1 MSKEFLK
8 IATDEIN
15 NEISQIQNV
24 VSSCLTSHELC
35 KNAAQIQKS
44 THKIKGLA
52 PMMGKEELGILS
64 GLLDSVFKKISD
76 IAITDEMFD
85 LLKNAVSEMKNS
97 MIYNDY
103 DLDEIKQ
110 KISQM
115 SSVFY

>member
-15 NEISQIQNV
+15 HEISQIQNILN
-24 VSSCLTSHELC
+24 SCPTSHELC

-52 PMMGKEELGILS
+52 PMMGKEQLGVLS

-76 IAITDEMFD
+76 ITITDEMFH
-85 LLKNAVSEMKNS
+85 LLISAVSEMKNS
-97 MIYNDY
+97 MIHNDY
-103 DLDEIKQ
+103 NLDEIKQ
-110 KISQM
+110 KISHM